1 MDPTVGTFAA
11 FIVEPT
17 DVLTMDI
24 PIPMEDITDHIPME
38 DIIIPTPLGDII
50 DPTPMEDIIGR
61 TNFGP
66 YRRHATVVSS
76 PTHAY
81 LFGELA

>member
-1 MDPTVGTFAA
+1 MDPTVGMFAE
-11 FIVEPT
+11 FIVEAT

-24 PIPMEDITDHIPME
+24 HIPMG
-38 DIIIPTPLGDII
+38 DIIIPTPMGDII

-66 YRRHATVVSS
+66 YRRHVCRVCRR
-76 PTHAY
+76 
-81 LFGELA
+81 